1 MKTLSSPRKSDFP
14 FSLLRSTWEIWII
27 RLSSFHS
34 AFTNSQHSPT
44 GDPWGNFNPSP
55 TPVGITFTWI
65 NHSWNQ
71 NINIISPSCI
81 SHNVYTV
88 MPIHRK
94 RTVSEVQLM
103 HNRGEHKQEQERKL
117 WLLSKL
123 DMIHKAPDPKRS
135 RPEELKSELT
145 PVQIQAALDFLD
157 EFLKSKK
164 SWLRVLYFHLT

>member
-1 MKTLSSPRKSDFP
+1 
-14 FSLLRSTWEIWII
+14 
-27 RLSSFHS
+27 
-34 AFTNSQHSPT
+34 
-44 GDPWGNFNPSP
+44 
-55 TPVGITFTWI
+55 
-65 NHSWNQ
+65 
-71 NINIISPSCI
+71 
-81 SHNVYTV
+81 
-88 MPIHRK
+88 
-94 RTVSEVQLM
+94 M

-164 SWLRVLYFHLT
+164 S